1 MRQHH
6 ATLCFKGWCLYCQA
20 RSRQNDISTND
31 PCKHGKA
38 FGTRKYFVSSWNY
51 GHGIVE
57 CQGSCRASQ
66 EIKQAFCVILRER
79 DGGDGMLYERI
90 ILTVQG
96 SDIEKASIE
105 EWMEYMVKYRITQSM
120 P

>member
-1 MRQHH
+1 M
-6 ATLCFKGWCLYCQA
+6 
-20 RSRQNDISTND
+20 
-31 PCKHGKA
+31 
-38 FGTRKYFVSSWNY
+38 
-51 GHGIVE
+51 
-57 CQGSCRASQ
+57 
-66 EIKQAFCVILRER
+66 ILRER